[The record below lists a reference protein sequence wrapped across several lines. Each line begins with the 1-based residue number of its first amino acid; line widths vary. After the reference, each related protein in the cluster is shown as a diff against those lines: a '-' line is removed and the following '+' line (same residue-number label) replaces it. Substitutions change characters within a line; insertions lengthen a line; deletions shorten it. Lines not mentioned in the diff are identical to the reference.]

1 MTDNPIEGGN
11 IGPHL
16 RAYIERVERIEGERK
31 ELSNDIADIYA
42 EARGTGFDV
51 PAIKAIVS
59 ERRKD
64 PEKRK
69 SHEAIVDLYK
79 AALGMVE

>member
-16 RAYIERVERIEGERK
+16 RAYIERIERIEGERK

-51 PAIKAIVS
+51 PALKAIVS
-59 ERRKD
+59 KRRKD
-64 PEKRK
+64 PEKLK
-69 SHEAIVDLYK
+69 TQEAMIDLYE
-79 AALGMVE
+79 AALGMAE